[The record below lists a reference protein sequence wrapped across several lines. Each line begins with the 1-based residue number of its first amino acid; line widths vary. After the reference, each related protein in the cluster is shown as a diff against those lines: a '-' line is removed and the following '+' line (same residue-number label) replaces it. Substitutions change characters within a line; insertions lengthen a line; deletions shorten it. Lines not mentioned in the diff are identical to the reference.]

1 VVKCFNKVDKGQ
13 FMPLRFVLSAS
24 GFLYLALINR
34 AGGLYGRILTEVVS
48 TDRGQDSPIQ
58 TDLARL
64 MRCLLYGK
72 EENFNSFNVTG
83 LLTFCLRTA
92 MSLT

>member
-1 VVKCFNKVDKGQ
+1 MGE
-13 FMPLRFVLSAS
+13 RS
-24 GFLYLALINR
+24 
-34 AGGLYGRILTEVVS
+34 EVC
-48 TDRGQDSPIQ
+48 THDRDQDSPIQ

-64 MRCLLYGK
+64 RRCSLYGK

-83 LLTFCLRTA
+83 LPTVCLRTA